1 MKPRAALALSIAGI
15 LVTGS
20 AALAVNTYTLNGSH
34 TSTLGNAGNVLLPD
48 ASVTTTPAQG
58 RIPTNT
64 VAIPKTSPK
73 VTITASSGKKAD
85 DSKASPFKKPSSALA
100 PGNKQAAPVTIQPD
114 PGSGGAIA
122 TQPGAASGDGLI
134 ATQPGDDKGGL
145 RGGGGGG
152 SGGHGS
158 DD

>member
-1 MKPRAALALSIAGI
+1 MTGI
-15 LVTGS
+15 LFIGS

-48 ASVTTTPAQG
+48 PSVTTTHAPAQ
-58 RIPTNT
+58 IPTTT
-64 VAIPKTSPK
+64 VASPK
-73 VTITASSGKKAD
+73 AAPKAPSEAGSGNNGVNRTAAPS
-85 DSKASPFKKPSSALA
+85 KKPSPA
-100 PGNKQAAPVTIQPD
+100 PGPSNNPAAPATVQPD
-114 PGSGGAIA
+114 PGRGA
-122 TQPGAASGDGLI
+122 TI

-152 SGGHGS
+152 HGS